1 MGVSVVLAA
10 ALLALCPQITWRSLA
25 RSRGGRKHRRLPAHC
40 FIGIPLSPRPQHH
53 SRPSF
58 AGLGDSRSPM
68 YVIGVACIINIALD
82 FLFIGHMGL
91 GPVGAAL
98 GTVTAQTASVALSRS

>member
-1 MGVSVVLAA
+1 
-10 ALLALCPQITWRSLA
+10 
-25 RSRGGRKHRRLPAHC
+25 
-40 FIGIPLSPRPQHH
+40 
-53 SRPSF
+53 
-58 AGLGDSRSPM
+58 M

-98 GTVTAQTASVALSRS
+98 GTVTAQTASVASHSCAQEPPHEHPR